1 MVKMDLRKSGMG
13 TNVLLIA
20 GCCALGACG
29 GGPSGNIAI
38 TANTPPPA
46 PAPAPP
52 PPPTSVF
59 DTAEFRLSGGLEQL
73 GLFAA
78 YEAGITG
85 AGVVVGS
92 LEGGIDDQHP
102 DLINQIHPA
111 SRAFGGDTTRGLKGP
126 GEHGT
131 RTGGI
136 IVAEKNDIGTHGVAF
151 DAQILLLRV
160 DDPTSCS
167 PDPAGVPK
175 CATQFDAIPEA
186 IDFAIAQGVK
196 IIMIARGA
204 AGTQQVIDDAG
215 LTVAFENIRLAFQR
229 AIDAGVLLVSAS
241 GNVDA
246 GTPEADNPWFFPN
259 LVDFGPDSLGGLI
272 TVGAVNRANETM
284 TWLSPDG
291 TTVRTANMAG
301 AAQDHFLVAPS
312 DVIMVKQDGTT
323 TTFRRPGTSNSAPHV
338 AGVAA
343 LLAQA
348 FPNLT
353 GQEIG
358 QILLATAID
367 LGDPGPDPIFG
378 IGLVNI
384 TGAMAPIG
392 TTTVQLAGGDVFALS
407 GTTATVSAAF
417 GDAFS
422 IAGPLSSV
430 MMLDSF
436 ERSFMFDLGARVNA
450 LAERGINFEA
460 LLGREHQLYSLDLSL
475 GRAGSFSFSFYDAD
489 RGLKAISYALP
500 MAIRS
505 AMALTRPQMFFQGRY
520 GEATQYGFSYGL
532 SVRQVL
538 DRQNPDFA
546 PAGAFLIGR
555 AFSEGYLGFAE
566 GVQSFGLTRHLST
579 ATSLSLGVSMA
590 RYNGGRF
597 LTDGRGDPSTAIDS
611 VMRLTHQ
618 KGKLLLRG
626 TFGVLTEKNAILGS
640 RSSGALKLGGGA
652 ETFYGRMGASYSLG
666 SGRQFFASAS
676 RGLTSVSGAASSFV
690 TGVSSFQTS
699 SYAFGFVDR
708 EIFNNNDLLG
718 IAISQ
723 PLKVESGHIS
733 FSLPT
738 GRDYIA
744 DRILFTDSRG
754 GLAPSG
760 RELDLELV
768 YRWRISGVS
777 LAAGAVASWNAGHAK
792 QNRFGGALMIQTSAR
807 F

>member
-1 MVKMDLRKSGMG
+1 
-13 TNVLLIA
+13 
-20 GCCALGACG
+20 
-29 GGPSGNIAI
+29 
-38 TANTPPPA
+38 
-46 PAPAPP
+46 
-52 PPPTSVF
+52 
-59 DTAEFRLSGGLEQL
+59 
-73 GLFAA
+73 
-78 YEAGITG
+78 
-85 AGVVVGS
+85 
-92 LEGGIDDQHP
+92 
-102 DLINQIHPA
+102 
-111 SRAFGGDTTRGLKGP
+111 
-126 GEHGT
+126 
-131 RTGGI
+131 
-136 IVAEKNDIGTHGVAF
+136 
-151 DAQILLLRV
+151 
-160 DDPTSCS
+160 
-167 PDPAGVPK
+167 
-175 CATQFDAIPEA
+175 
-186 IDFAIAQGVK
+186 
-196 IIMIARGA
+196 
-204 AGTQQVIDDAG
+204 DAG
-215 LTVAFENIRLAFQR
+215 LTAAFEAIRMAFQR
-229 AIDAGVLLVSAS
+229 AIDANILLVAAS
-241 GNVDA
+241 GNVDQ
-246 GTPEADNPWFFPN
+246 GPLDSDPWFFPN

-284 TWLSPDG
+284 TWFAPDG
-291 TTVRTANMAG
+291 TTVRTANKAG

-367 LGDPGPDPIFG
+367 LGAPGPDPIFG
-378 IGLVNI
+378 MGLVNI

-436 ERSFMFDLGARVNA
+436 ERSFMFDLGAKVNA
-450 LAERGINFEA
+450 LAARGINFEA

-475 GRAGSFSFSFYDAD
+475 GATGSFGFSFYDAE
-489 RGLKAISYALP
+489 RGLKAISHALP

-505 AMALTRPQMFFQGRY
+505 AMALTRPQMFFQGRF
-520 GEATQYGFSYGL
+520 GDVTSYGFSYGL

-546 PAGAFLIGR
+546 PAGAFLLGR
-555 AFSEGYLGFAE
+555 AFSQGYLGFAE

-590 RYNGGRF
+590 RYDGDRF
-597 LTDGRGDPSTAIDS
+597 LNDGRGDPSTAIDS
-611 VMRLTHQ
+611 VMRLSHQ
-618 KGKLLLRG
+618 KGKLSLTATG
-626 TFGVLTEKNAILGS
+626 GVLTEKHAILGS
-640 RSSGALKLGGGA
+640 RSAGALKLGGGA

-666 SGRQFFASAS
+666 SGRQFFASVG

-708 EIFNNNDLLG
+708 EVFTGGDMLG

-723 PLKVESGHIS
+723 PLKVENGNIS

-744 DRILFTDSRG
+744 DRILFTDSRS

-768 YRWRISGVS
+768 YRWRMGGVS
-777 LAAGAVASWNAGHAK
+777 LAAGALASWNAGHAK
-792 QNRFGGALMIQTSAR
+792 ENRFGGAIMIQTSAR

>member
-1 MVKMDLRKSGMG
+1 MTKIDLRKSGMG

-20 GCCALGACG
+20 GCCALAACG
-29 GGPSGNIAI
+29 GNAGNFAV
-38 TANTPPPA
+38 TPNTPAPA

-52 PPPTSVF
+52 PPPPPTSSF

-73 GLFAA
+73 NLFEV

-85 AGVVVGS
+85 AGVVVAL
-92 LEGGIDDQHP
+92 LESGIDDQHP
-102 DLINQIHPA
+102 DLVNQIHPA
-111 SRAFGGDTTRGLKGP
+111 SRPFGGDINRGLKSP
-126 GEHGT
+126 DEHGT
-131 RTGGI
+131 RTSGI
-136 IVAEKNDIGTHGVAF
+136 IVAEKNAIGTHGVAF
-151 DAQILLLRV
+151 DAQVLMLRL
-160 DDPTSCS
+160 DDPTSCTEN
-167 PDPAGVPK
+167 ALVGTR
-175 CATQFDAIPEA
+175 CGTAFDAIPEA

-196 IIMIARGA
+196 IILTMRGT
-204 AGTQQVIDDAG
+204 AGTQQVIDDNG
-215 LTVAFENIRLAFQR
+215 LTAAFEAIRLAYQR
-229 AIDAGVLLVSAS
+229 AIDAGILFVVPS
-241 GNVDA
+241 GNGAQGDPA
-246 GTPEADNPWFFPN
+246 TADPWFFPN
-259 LVDFGPDSLGGLI
+259 LVDFGPNSDGSLV
-272 TVGAVNRANETM
+272 TVGAVDINNVSQAWT
-284 TWLSPDG
+284 SPAGG
-291 TTVRTANMAG
+291 TAVSHLAG
-301 AAQDHFLVAPS
+301 AAQDHFLVSPS

-323 TTFRRPGTSNSAPHV
+323 TTLRRPGTSNSAPHV

-358 QILLATAID
+358 QILLATATD

-378 IGLVNI
+378 MGLVNAAA
-384 TGAMAPIG
+384 AMAPVG
-392 TTTVQLAGGDVFALS
+392 TTTVQLAAGDVFALS

-436 ERSFMFDLGARVNA
+436 DRSFMFDLGAKVNA
-450 LAERGINFEA
+450 LAGRGFNFEA
-460 LLGREHQLYSLDLSL
+460 LIGREHLLHSLDLSL
-475 GRAGSFSFSFYDAD
+475 GTAGSLGFSFYDAD
-489 RGLKAISYALP
+489 RDLKAISYALP
-500 MAIRS
+500 MAAQS
-505 AMALTRPQMFFQGRY
+505 TMALTRPQMFFQGRY

-546 PAGAFLIGR
+546 PAGAFLLGR
-555 AFSEGYLGFAE
+555 AFSQGYLGFAE

-590 RYNGGRF
+590 RYNGDRF

-611 VMRLTHQ
+611 VMRLSHQ
-618 KGKLLLRG
+618 KGKLSLKATG
-626 TFGVLTEKNAILGS
+626 GVLTEKHAILGS

-666 SGRQFFASAS
+666 SGRQFFASVG

-708 EIFNNNDLLG
+708 EVFTGGDMLG

-723 PLKVESGHIS
+723 PLKVENGHIS

-744 DRILFTDSRG
+744 DRILFTDSRS

-768 YRWRISGVS
+768 YRWRMGGVS
-777 LAAGAVASWNAGHAK
+777 LAAGALASWNAGHAK
-792 QNRFGGALMIQTSAR
+792 ENRFGGAIMIQTSAR